1 MEALGQGP
9 CGWDEVAS
17 SAGEE
22 GGRLEGHDEGFGLI
36 PKDKKKKAT
45 EELERVHLDM
55 MRIRIC
61 KRHFRL
67 QCGAGIRTEL

>member
-36 PKDKKKKAT
+36 PKDKKKKS
-45 EELERVHLDM
+45 H
-55 MRIRIC
+55 
-61 KRHFRL
+61 
-67 QCGAGIRTEL
+67 

>member
-36 PKDKKKKAT
+36 PKDKKKKKPLKSWKGSIWT
-45 EELERVHLDM
+45 
-55 MRIRIC
+55 
-61 KRHFRL
+61 
-67 QCGAGIRTEL
+67 

>member
-1 MEALGQGP
+1 MAGMRWLALRERKVGALRAMMKAL
-9 CGWDEVAS
+9 D
-17 SAGEE
+17 
-22 GGRLEGHDEGFGLI
+22 LFL
-36 PKDKKKKAT
+36 KTKKKKAT